1 MGCIRLDIIEK
12 SFVPMKVVY
21 RKSDFEQKSVQRF
34 MSVDPLAHMYPGMS
48 PYNYVGNNPIKHTDP
63 TGRSIDGE
71 FEKDKDGNWQKT
83 STKGDDIGVDFYHHE
98 ASDSKPQQT
107 YVTDRKGNWN
117 VITNGKNA
125 LQGEVRSSDVNYETI
140 TDEFLNGTGPER
152 SFFEGDH
159 PANSAIDKHYLFN
172 KELTLFEL
180 GSYGSKHRSSIE
192 WSPLDVVKTR
202 SNNMQA
208 QMMGSYTASFY
219 KLGDKTLSLVQDS
232 KSRYSLLYHLPGV
245 QNYSRSEGNPVYNS
259 MGIEMGRSKANTN
272 TYQTYLFFGK

>member
-1 MGCIRLDIIEK
+1 
-12 SFVPMKVVY
+12 
-21 RKSDFEQKSVQRF
+21 

-117 VITNGKNA
+117 IINNGKNA

-159 PANSAIDKHYLFN
+159 PSNKEIGKHYLFR
-172 KELTLFEL
+172 KSITLFNLSGKVKSDRAEAI
-180 GSYGSKHRSSIE
+180 S
-192 WSPLDVVKTR
+192 WSPIDVLKTR

-208 QMMGSYTASFY
+208 QMMGSYSASFY
-219 KLGDKTLSLVQDS
+219 KLGSRTLSIIIDS

-259 MGIEMGRSKANTN
+259 MGIEFGRSKSNT
-272 TYQTYLFFGK
+272 TTHQTYLFFD